1 MTGRLRVY
9 SFGLSYLEVEIDLK
23 TFPHTA
29 STKSLSKLRN
39 TMTTTSSSSALAE
52 NNNLQLV
59 DDTPFANIADPPT
72 DVDFL
77 GEEAQMQS

>member
-1 MTGRLRVY
+1 
-9 SFGLSYLEVEIDLK
+9 
-23 TFPHTA
+23 
-29 STKSLSKLRN
+29 
-39 TMTTTSSSSALAE
+39 MTTTSPTALAE

-77 GEEAQMQS
+77 GKCDSNAIF

>member
-1 MTGRLRVY
+1 MFLKYGLNSNFLQLNRL
-9 SFGLSYLEVEIDLK
+9 
-23 TFPHTA
+23 FPHTA
-29 STKSLSKLRN
+29 STKSLCKLRN
-39 TMTTTSSSSALAE
+39 TMTTSSSSALAQ

-77 GEEAQMQS
+77 GK

>member
-1 MTGRLRVY
+1 MWMAKSNLCCH
-9 SFGLSYLEVEIDLK
+9 LLH
-23 TFPHTA
+23 HTA

-39 TMTTTSSSSALAE
+39 TMTTTSSSVTQ
-52 NNNLQLV
+52 NNNMQLV

-77 GEEAQMQS
+77 GKSQRNGNTD